1 MKKNV
6 KLLLNIPGFV
16 DTPKYY
22 DETLSPIYSIPL
34 TFATSSN
41 PSFNST
47 VQQWMTTESTIISD
61 IQPNEWIIFNVQQV
75 GYYKVD
81 YSRDIWTT
89 IIDAY
94 KSSPESIP
102 KVNREVLHAE
112 MFDGWMNLGTKS
124 ISDCLELLGV
134 LEVEREGAVWE
145 KAAQYIEKLN
155 KFFLFSEFYDNFLAL
170 MHAQLTPHV
179 DSLDKDD
186 KRASILNEQVTRWSR
201 ETQHESYLRLELNK
215 LVNYMNTGDE
225 NKRPDFCSGFRIA
238 NASVYNHFF
247 DKVFNEEILFDFELV
262 SSLGCRQDGRK
273 LEELL
278 SKMLSSTRIN
288 NEFLVMEVFSS
299 TMRNSL
305 LGLETVM
312 DFSYRRMKDIMKM

>member
-1 MKKNV
+1 M
-6 KLLLNIPGFV
+6 
-16 DTPKYY
+16 
-22 DETLSPIYSIPL
+22 
-34 TFATSSN
+34 TFATTSD
-41 PSFNST
+41 PSFDLR
-47 VQQWMTTESTIISD
+47 VRQWMTEESTVISN
-61 IQPNEWIIFNVQQV
+61 IQPDEWVIFNVQQV

-94 KSSPESIP
+94 KRDPESIP
-102 KVNREVLHAE
+102 KINREVLHAE

-124 ISDCLELLGV
+124 ISDCLELLRV

-145 KAAQYIEKLN
+145 RAGQYIEELK

-170 MHAQLTPHV
+170 MHAQLAPHV
-179 DSLDKDD
+179 DSLEKDD
-186 KRASILNEQVTRWSR
+186 KSMSILGEQVTRWSK
-201 ETQHESYLRLELNK
+201 ETQHESYLRLELDK
-215 LVNYMNTGDE
+215 LIDYMNTGDE

-262 SSLGCRQDGRK
+262 SSLSCRQDGRK
-273 LEELL
+273 LEDLL
-278 SKMLSSTRIN
+278 TNMLDSKKIK
-288 NEFLVMEVFSS
+288 NEFLIMEVFSS

-312 DFSYRRMKDIMKM
+312 DFSHRRMKDIVKM

>member
-1 MKKNV
+1 MTV
-6 KLLLNIPGFV
+6 
-16 DTPKYY
+16 
-22 DETLSPIYSIPL
+22 E
-34 TFATSSN
+34 
-41 PSFNST
+41 ST
-47 VQQWMTTESTIISD
+47 VISD
-61 IQPNEWIIFNVQQV
+61 IQPDEWIIFNVQQV

-81 YSRDIWTT
+81 YSRDLWTT

-94 KSSPESIP
+94 KRSPESIP

-112 MFDGWMNLGTKS
+112 MFDGWMTLGTKS

-145 KAAQYIEKLN
+145 QAGQYIEELN
-155 KFFLFSEFYDNFLAL
+155 KFFLFSEFYDNFLTL
-170 MHAQLTPHV
+170 MHAQLAPHV
-179 DSLDKDD
+179 DSLEKDD
-186 KRASILNEQVTRWSR
+186 KRASILKEQVTRWSK
-201 ETQHESYLRLELNK
+201 ETQHESYLRLELDK

-225 NKRPDFCSGFRIA
+225 TKRPDFCSGFRIA

-247 DKVFNEEILFDFELV
+247 DKVFSEEILFDFELV
-262 SSLGCRQDGRK
+262 SSLGCRQDAIK
-273 LEELL
+273 LESLL
-278 SKMLSSTRIN
+278 ANMLDSKKIN
-288 NEFLVMEVFSS
+288 DFLVMETFSS